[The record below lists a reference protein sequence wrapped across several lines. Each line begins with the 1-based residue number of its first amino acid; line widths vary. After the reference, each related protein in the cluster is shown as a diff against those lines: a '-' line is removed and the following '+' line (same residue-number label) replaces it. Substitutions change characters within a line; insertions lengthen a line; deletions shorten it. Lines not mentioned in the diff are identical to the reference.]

1 MKGQLMGENVNIT
14 YAVVVKNDMET
25 IHGQKYDAWETVG
38 HFTSKNT
45 AEKFI
50 DEYCSDREAKCV
62 IEIQELNYINKKNK

>member
-1 MKGQLMGENVNIT
+1 
-14 YAVVVKNDMET
+14 MET